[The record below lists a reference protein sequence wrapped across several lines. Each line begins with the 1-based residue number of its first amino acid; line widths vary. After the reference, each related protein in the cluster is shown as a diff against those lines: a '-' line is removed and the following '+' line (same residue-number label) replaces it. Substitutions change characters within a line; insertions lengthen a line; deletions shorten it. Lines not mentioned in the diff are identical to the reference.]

1 MKISWLRKIQSAFIL
16 FVLIFNSTFSVLASS
31 YNTNQAQHYAINDAV
46 LICSGT
52 AFKWMSKSAFI
63 EKGLVVYID
72 APEDVPS
79 EYHKVKCSY
88 AYLADIHTDDLS
100 VNSNTQKSDIVYQA
114 LVLTIAKRPYTSF
127 PYSTNLSRAPPKN
140 S

>member
-16 FVLIFNSTFSVLASS
+16 FVLIFNSTFSVLVSA
-31 YNTNQAQHYAINDAV
+31 YNTNQAQHYAKNDAV

-52 AFKWMSKSAFI
+52 SFKWMSKSAFI
-63 EKGLVVYID
+63 EKGLVVYVD
-72 APEDVPS
+72 APDDAPS
-79 EYHKVKCSY
+79 EYHQVKCSY
-88 AYLADIHTDDLS
+88 AYLADLHTDDAS
-100 VNSNTQKSDIVYQA
+100 VDENTQKDDVIYHA

-127 PYSTNLSRAPPKN
+127 PYLTALSRAPPHI